1 MTAHLFD
8 EYAERIEAG
17 AQILPLDDKEMS
29 EAKASLESILQDAE
43 DLLARIKASGEQY
56 GLCEYAADFADQV
69 VDELQDER
77 NKATKVMKDAGHVL
91 DNTPY
96 RGLSSPTHI
105 AAE

>member
-17 AQILPLDDKEMS
+17 AQILPLDDKAMA
-29 EAKASLESILQDAE
+29 EAKGSVESILQDTE
-43 DLLARIKASGEQY
+43 DLLARIKACGEQY
-56 GLCEYAADFADQV
+56 GLCEYALDFADQA
-69 VDELQDER
+69 VDELLDER
-77 NKATKVMKDAGHVL
+77 NKAAEVMKDAGHVL

-96 RGLSSPTHI
+96 RRLSPTHI